1 MIIPKFLL
9 QRLWVKGS
17 LTRIAPDRLTFQLEN
32 PFLLGHLTGVEALTI
47 NGNAVELSTVRVST
61 EVNSAVLASALSTEA
76 PLPIAHKQV
85 ALFELAWEAPVPA
98 GKLVVG
104 LTAVSKETGA
114 MSITLEDTLVASV

>member
-17 LTRIAPDRLTFQLEN
+17 LTRITPDKLTFQLEN

-47 NGNAVELSTVRVST
+47 NGNSVDLSTVRVST
-61 EVNSAVLASALSTEA
+61 QGNSAVPVNELSAETPLAV
-76 PLPIAHKQV
+76 AHKQV
-85 ALFELAWEAPVPA
+85 AVFELAWEASVPA

-114 MSITLEDTLVASV
+114 MHVALEDTLASVV

>member
-17 LTRIAPDRLTFQLEN
+17 LTRIATDRLTFQLEN
-32 PFLLGHLTGVEALTI
+32 PFLLGHLTGVEALTL
-47 NGNAVELSTVRVST
+47 NGNSVDLSTVRVST
-61 EVNSAVLASALSTEA
+61 DVNSAVLVNELSAEV

-85 ALFELAWEAPVPA
+85 AVFELAWEAPVPA

-114 MSITLEDTLVASV
+114 MSITLEDTLASSV